1 MGKNRNMANRYAFS
15 RALIAAPLIIEG
27 IDAVRNSD
35 QHAQLAQYH
44 LEVIEK
50 NGFPPLTRSD
60 VKTLAKVCG
69 VAVTLLALRMATT
82 RRSPLATSA
91 LVLANGAATI
101 VNGWQRDKIDAFRIA
116 QGLALH
122 AALTSEIFTR
132 RPE

>member
-1 MGKNRNMANRYAFS
+1 MANRYSLS

-35 QHAQLAQYH
+35 KHAHLAQYH
-44 LEVIEK
+44 LEVMEK
-50 NGFPPLTRSD
+50 NGLPPLQMSD
-60 VKTLAKVCG
+60 LKTMAKVCG
-69 VAVTLLALRMATT
+69 VAVTVLALRMATT

-101 VNGWQRDKIDAFRIA
+101 VNGCQQGKIDLFRIA

-122 AALTSEIFTR
+122 AGLTSQIFPAR
-132 RPE
+132 QD

>member
-1 MGKNRNMANRYAFS
+1 MANGYAFS

-35 QHAQLAQYH
+35 KHAQLAQYH
-44 LEVIEK
+44 LELIEK
-50 NGFPPLTRSD
+50 NGFPPLTMSD
-60 VKTLAKVCG
+60 VKTMAKVCG

-82 RRSPLATSA
+82 RRSPLTTAA

-101 VNGWQRDKIDAFRIA
+101 VNGWQRDKVDPLRIA

-122 AALTSEIFTR
+122 AGLTSEIFPR
-132 RPE
+132 RQE